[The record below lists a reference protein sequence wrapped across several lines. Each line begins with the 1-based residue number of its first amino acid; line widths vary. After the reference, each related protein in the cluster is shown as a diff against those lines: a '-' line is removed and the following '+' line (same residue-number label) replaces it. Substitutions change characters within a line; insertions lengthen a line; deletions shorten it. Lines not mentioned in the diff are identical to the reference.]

1 MRRCYQGRPGLD
13 MHASGEPAAA
23 APPHSA
29 SSTTLPPSTGIRPNQ
44 DENAEG
50 DERELPVVL
59 QDLVPLSYL
68 IDRVVSSAYSDLATL
83 VETLPGSHAASMSAA
98 GTDDQAR
105 KRKIVDHVLNSRRQ
119 LVKLLVLARWSKEA
133 HRLHKAINIVGF
145 LAIQNHQIDR
155 TIEAL
160 TETHGM
166 LARARVRN
174 YDLATAL
181 SVLST
186 GSAASLPASLTDPF
200 AADLAHPLTDAQVL
214 DTLAELDRVLL
225 ARLVLRIEPL
235 PPALSDPAA
244 WRIHDGRVT
253 FRVDGMWEADLTFGG
268 DNGSEEA
275 TGQQGGEWYLLAI
288 RFLFRVK
295 DARGAWSSTPLGPIK
310 DHLLQLC
317 NQELLRRP
325 YFPPPLPPRPTF
337 ALDPHSTSAT
347 TGGAGR
353 EMSMT
358 GAAAAAPLL
367 PDPQAPPPP
376 PGEMPVLFP
385 YGDSSA
391 APNGVVIMGGEKNKS
406 EQERVRQ
413 EWDEKEREWQ
423 REKDEVIK
431 KRKRDRPLDRGYTF
445 LQRLALSYQLEAV
458 HSSAARLAAT
468 SWSGSLEVE
477 RRTSKTTTAGA
488 GNAGVEGEDEVRIHY
503 WRPPAAISFSAAAA
517 TSGKPL
523 RPASTPAPSATT
535 AGPPAQPG
543 RRAGP
548 GGTLVFSLQPIA
560 PAAAFGDGPRRGGIS
575 RRRGERARRD
585 ALQAALDRA
594 AASTSASSFGSGGGG
609 DDLEDTLSASQPP
622 PTRIDVPKTL
632 SVTWL
637 PSTSNSASASIPS
650 ALASF
655 DLTSL
660 LGSDLDVERVLRH
673 VTALHARDA
682 IERLSK
688 VILAAPTPGAGD
700 EAKKHER
707 MQRARLVYPSS
718 RRRRRP
724 GGLAGS
730 ETKKKEEEDSTDVIV
745 PYLHLPLV
753 GAHAIG
759 AHINPVTGRFEL
771 RVAPAI
777 APDAGNLD
785 GRADFAED
793 EDGGSADEAEGGS
806 SARDQRLRLASE
818 RIDRERFGPAVV
830 GGPKGVK
837 PPPPQQ
843 QQQQGDPDAWMKGVV
858 EVVARIRASTII
870 DELDT
875 LLSLLSLPLSSPPVR
890 RLPLP
895 PRELAKLGPNAS
907 AAAGRAA
914 FLFVPLLADEPVLT
928 GWFLVLE
935 LFEDGIRAALL
946 STAERSDQLGNWT
959 EILEVGWLGTPSPA
973 AATSEAVEA
982 KPGLKGANLGFEIK
996 SEVLRSLWWHCVR
1009 RAAAF
1014 SLELQ
1019 LHLRRI
1025 PYRRETA
1032 SSVATASRLVLPTAT
1047 LLRIPDVEQV
1057 LRPDAELRCAVEED
1071 GGRKTILLVYLR
1083 ITPGA
1088 PSPLPPPNE
1097 LPPSVLYNPARGA
1110 LVLVAEGSL
1119 ADTVERL
1126 LRALAM
1132 VLKLVR
1138 SARPLGSPAKASSAL
1153 AKLKTA
1159 K

>member
-1 MRRCYQGRPGLD
+1 

-23 APPHSA
+23 APHSA
-29 SSTTLPPSTGIRPNQ
+29 SSTSLPPSNGTRPNQ
-44 DENAEG
+44 DADGGGEG

-83 VETLPGSHAASMSAA
+83 VETLPGSHSHASAPSSAA

-155 TIEAL
+155 AIEAL

-174 YDLATAL
+174 YDLASAL
-181 SVLST
+181 NVLST

-200 AADLAHPLTDAQVL
+200 AAELAHPLTDTQVL

-268 DNGSEEA
+268 DNESEES

-337 ALDPHSTSAT
+337 AFDPNSSSAT

-353 EMSMT
+353 ETST
-358 GAAAAAPLL
+358 TAAAPLL
-367 PDPQAPPPP
+367 PDPQAPPPA

-385 YGDSSA
+385 NGDSSA
-391 APNGVVIMGGEKNKS
+391 APNGVIMGGEENQS

-468 SWSGSLEVE
+468 SWSGTLEVE

-488 GNAGVEGEDEVRIHY
+488 GNAEVEGEDEVRIHY
-503 WRPPAAISFSAAAA
+503 WRPPAAISSSAATTA
-517 TSGKPL
+517 SGKPL
-523 RPASTPAPSATT
+523 RPTSTPAPSNST
-535 AGPPAQPG
+535 AAQQGPPAQPG

-548 GGTLVFSLQPIA
+548 GGTLVFSLRPIA
-560 PAAAFGDGPRRGGIS
+560 PAAVIAGGGGPRRGGIS
-575 RRRGERARRD
+575 RLRGERARQD

-594 AASTSASSFGSGGGG
+594 ARSASASASSFGSGAGDD
-609 DDLEDTLSASQPP
+609 DDLEDAVSASQTLPA
-622 PTRIDVPKTL
+622 RIDVPKTL

-637 PSTSNSASASIPS
+637 PSTSNSAAASIPS
-650 ALASF
+650 ALASLN
-655 DLTSL
+655 LTSL

-673 VTALHARDA
+673 VTALHARDV

-688 VILAAPTPGAGD
+688 VILAAPTPGSGD
-700 EAKKHER
+700 EAKKHGR
-707 MQRARLVYPSS
+707 QPRSRLVYPSS
-718 RRRRRP
+718 RRRRRRP

-730 ETKKKEEEDSTDVIV
+730 DTKNKEDEEEDPVDVVV

-759 AHINPVTGRFEL
+759 AHIDPLTGRFDL
-771 RVAPAI
+771 RAAPAI
-777 APDAGNLD
+777 APDAANLE
-785 GRADFAED
+785 GRVDLADD
-793 EDGGSADEAEGGS
+793 EDGGATAEADGGS

-830 GGPKGVK
+830 GVPKGVK
-837 PPPPQQ
+837 QQQQ
-843 QQQQGDPDAWMKGVV
+843 QQQQGDPDAWMKGLV

-875 LLSLLSLPLSSPPVR
+875 LLSLLSLPLSSAPVR

-895 PRELAKLGPNAS
+895 PRELAKLGPNVS

-914 FLFVPLLADEPVLT
+914 LLFVPLLADEPALA

-973 AATSEAVEA
+973 AAATSEGVEA
-982 KPGLKGANLGFEIK
+982 KSGLKGANLGFEIK

-1025 PYRRETA
+1025 PYRCESV
-1032 SSVATASRLVLPTAT
+1032 SSAATASRLILPTAT
-1047 LLRIPDVEQV
+1047 LLRIPDVEQL
-1057 LRPDAELRCAVEED
+1057 LRPDAELRCAVEAD

-1083 ITPGA
+1083 ITQGA
-1088 PSPLPPPNE
+1088 PSPLPPPDE

-1110 LVLVAEGSL
+1110 LVLLAEGSL

-1126 LRALAM
+1126 LRALAT

-1138 SARPLGSPAKASSAL
+1138 LARPLGSPAKALSAS
-1153 AKLKTA
+1153 ARLKTV